1 MKVRIYFSRHKRNLE
16 PLVRGGSIPAEP
28 VKSVVA
34 IIRKRDNRPICS
46 GTLISDNTVLTA
58 AHCFQEDDVTNIK
71 IVAGEMDIVFGK
83 KAVTRSIKKL
93 NIHPDYKH
101 IADKRNDKARVQLID
116 ADLALLELDKPFDL
130 ENHDNIA
137 KAELPTFSM
146 KLTNKM
152 VQIGGWGLTTTLSTS
167 QGSKDFLSINI
178 TIKTSRECSE
188 TYKDGSFF
196 PDR

>member
-1 MKVRIYFSRHKRNLE
+1 VE
-16 PLVRGGSIPAEP
+16 PLVRGGTIPADP

-58 AHCFQEDDVTNIK
+58 AHCFEEDDPTNIK

-93 NIHPDYKH
+93 EIHPDYRYIK
-101 IADKRNDKARVQLID
+101 DKRNHRECVQLID
-116 ADLALLELDKPFDL
+116 GDLALLELDQPLDL
-130 ENHDNIA
+130 KNHDNIA
-137 KAELPTFSM
+137 KAELPTHSM
-146 KLTNKM
+146 KLTNKL
-152 VQIGGWGLTTTLSTS
+152 VQIGGWGLTTTLSTT

-178 TIKTSRECSE
+178 TVKTSRECSE

-196 PDR
+196 ADR